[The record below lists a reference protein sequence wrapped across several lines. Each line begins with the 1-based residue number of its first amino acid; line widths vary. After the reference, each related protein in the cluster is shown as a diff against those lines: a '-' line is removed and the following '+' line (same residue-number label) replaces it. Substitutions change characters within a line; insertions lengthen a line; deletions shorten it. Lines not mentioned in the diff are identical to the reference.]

1 MADSLRNGPV
11 ERDVEQAIT
20 ALKKG
25 AYLLKYGRRGKPKFC
40 PFRLAN
46 DESVLIWYS
55 GKDEKQLKLSQVSK
69 IIPGQRTAIFQR
81 YPRPDKE
88 YQSFSLMY
96 SDRSLDLICKDK
108 DEAEVW
114 FVGLKALISRGNC
127 RKLRLDSKS
136 DRTSSDSPNSNTQ
149 KNSPLTSPFC
159 NSDIFHKDSG
169 DAPQVHIPY
178 ESHPVNGFGKVLS
191 DVVLYTAAA
200 KSSFH
205 SDSINNSLSSFSS
218 GGADNSNGWGSASD
232 SIRVSLSSAVSSSS
246 HGSVHEDFDALGDVF
261 IWGEGIGDGVLGGGS
276 HRLGSLSATKIDAPL
291 PKALESAVV
300 LDVHNIACGSRHAVL
315 VTKQG
320 EIFSWGEESGGRLGH
335 GVDADVSQPKLIE
348 SLGGVNVELVACGEY
363 HTCAVTL
370 SGDLYTWGDGT
381 HSSGLLGHG
390 SEASHWIPKKV
401 SGQLDGL
408 HVSSVSCGPWHTAVV
423 TSAGQ
428 LFTFGDGIFGA
439 LGHGDRRS
447 INIPREVEALKGLR
461 TVRAACGVWHT
472 AAIVEIT
479 DRSSDS
485 GSSSSGKLFTWGD
498 GDKGRLG
505 HGDREH
511 RLVPAYVAS
520 LSEPSFCQV
529 ACGNDITVALTTSGR
544 VYTMGSTVYGQLG
557 STEAD
562 GKVPTC
568 VEGKI
573 QDSFVEEIACGSY
586 HVAVLTSKTEVYTWG
601 KGANGRLGHGD
612 NDDRNTPTLVEAL
625 KDKQVKSVVCGS
637 SFTAVICLHKWVS
650 GADQSVCSGCR
661 LPFGFRRKRHNCY
674 NCGLVFCKA
683 CSSRKSVKAS
693 LAPNMK
699 KPYRVCDEC
708 FMKLKKTMGEG
719 MIPRFP
725 KNQNGSLS
733 HMANEVAEKDNLD
746 PKLQGQFSRLSSVDS
761 FKGENRLSKLN
772 WKSETNNSQFPLTYQ
787 RASMFQW
794 GSFKPSSN
802 LSSSNI
808 LFGSS
813 KKIFS
818 ASVPGSRAASRSS
831 SPVSCRPSP
840 PHSTITPVVT
850 GLSSPEAFSDDS
862 KQTYENLSQEV
873 VRLHLQ
879 VEELTRKSE
888 LLEAELEKTMRQLR
902 EATTVAGEE
911 TTKCKAAKE
920 VIKSLTAQLKDMAE
934 RVPEGHMINMYGSG
948 HVSDSLGLSSIENT
962 RSNLLASQAP
972 ESIGDSS
979 NLESCNGNRTSP
991 EEAEWVEQAE
1001 PGVYITVSS
1010 LPGGDKYLKRVR
1022 FSRKRFSEQQAE
1034 QWWAENRLQLQEK
1047 YTILTAESSTSGP
1060 ASVSDRKD
1068 DLIG

>member
-1 MADSLRNGPV
+1 M
-11 ERDVEQAIT
+11 
-20 ALKKG
+20 
-25 AYLLKYGRRGKPKFC
+25 
-40 PFRLAN
+40 
-46 DESVLIWYS
+46 
-55 GKDEKQLKLSQVSK
+55 
-69 IIPGQRTAIFQR
+69 
-81 YPRPDKE
+81 
-88 YQSFSLMY
+88 
-96 SDRSLDLICKDK
+96 
-108 DEAEVW
+108 
-114 FVGLKALISRGNC
+114 
-127 RKLRLDSKS
+127 
-136 DRTSSDSPNSNTQ
+136 
-149 KNSPLTSPFC
+149 
-159 NSDIFHKDSG
+159 
-169 DAPQVHIPY
+169 
-178 ESHPVNGFGKVLS
+178 
-191 DVVLYTAAA
+191 
-200 KSSFH
+200 
-205 SDSINNSLSSFSS
+205 
-218 GGADNSNGWGSASD
+218 
-232 SIRVSLSSAVSSSS
+232 
-246 HGSVHEDFDALGDVF
+246 
-261 IWGEGIGDGVLGGGS
+261 LGGGL
-276 HRLGSLSATKIDAPL
+276 HRVGSPSATKIDAPL

-335 GVDADVSQPKLIE
+335 GVDADVSQPKLID
-348 SLGGVNVELVACGEY
+348 SLSGVNVELVACGEY

-381 HSSGLLGHG
+381 YSSGLLGHG

-408 HVSSVSCGPWHTAVV
+408 HVSFVSCGPWHTAVV

-439 LGHGDRRS
+439 LGHGDCRS
-447 INIPREVEALKGLR
+447 TNIPREVEALKGLR

-505 HGDREH
+505 HGDREP

-529 ACGNDITVALTTSGR
+529 ACGNDITIALTTSGR

-557 STEAD
+557 NAEAD

-573 QDSFVEEIACGSY
+573 QNGFVEEIACGSY
-586 HVAVLTSKTEVYTWG
+586 HVAVLTSRTEVYTWG

-612 NDDRNTPTLVEAL
+612 NDDRSTPTLVEAL

-650 GADQSVCSGCR
+650 GSDQSICSGCR

-693 LAPNMK
+693 LAPNMN

-708 FMKLKKTMGEG
+708 YMKLKKTVGEG
-719 MIPRFP
+719 MVPRFP
-725 KNQNGSLS
+725 KNQSGSIS
-733 HMANEVAEKDNLD
+733 HMANEVAEKDSLD

-772 WKSETNNSQFPLTYQ
+772 WKCETNNSQFPSTYQ

-840 PHSTITPVVT
+840 PHSTITPAVT
-850 GLSSPEAFSDDS
+850 DLSSPEAFFDDS

-873 VRLHLQ
+873 VRLRLQ
-879 VEELTRKSE
+879 VTA
-888 LLEAELEKTMRQLR
+888 LLMEDIA
-902 EATTVAGEE
+902 
-911 TTKCKAAKE
+911 
-920 VIKSLTAQLKDMAE
+920 SYTANHHAVL
-934 RVPEGHMINMYGSG
+934 
-948 HVSDSLGLSSIENT
+948 
-962 RSNLLASQAP
+962 
-972 ESIGDSS
+972 
-979 NLESCNGNRTSP
+979 
-991 EEAEWVEQAE
+991 
-1001 PGVYITVSS
+1001 
-1010 LPGGDKYLKRVR
+1010 
-1022 FSRKRFSEQQAE
+1022 
-1034 QWWAENRLQLQEK
+1034 
-1047 YTILTAESSTSGP
+1047 
-1060 ASVSDRKD
+1060 
-1068 DLIG
+1068 